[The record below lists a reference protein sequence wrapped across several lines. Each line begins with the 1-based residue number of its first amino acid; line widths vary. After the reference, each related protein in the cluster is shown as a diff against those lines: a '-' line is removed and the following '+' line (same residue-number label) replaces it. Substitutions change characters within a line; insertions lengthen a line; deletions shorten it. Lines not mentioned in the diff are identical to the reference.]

1 MEGGP
6 FAIIEDGDIIEIDI
20 PAKTLNVR
28 LPQEEIDRRLTRW
41 TPPDRGKLL
50 PYLARYASM
59 VTSASTGAVLRR
71 PSAMR

>member
-6 FAIIEDGDIIEIDI
+6 FAVIEEGDVIEIDI

-28 LPQEEIDRRLTRW
+28 LLPEEIERRLARW
-41 TPPDRGKLL
+41 TPPRQDGLL
-50 PYLARYASM
+50 PYLARYAAL

-71 PSAMR
+71 P